1 MATQWK
7 LRTIVAA
14 VSMALLAPAAMA
26 GTGVATAN
34 VASGQ
39 IALGARNAASGTTN
53 KATIK
58 NHVLQNVKGN
68 VGVNIAAAGGGNLQA
83 NNTDIALAAGP
94 LTPKTKALANV
105 SSLQWNNGLGA
116 ANTVFASTN
125 KASAANHVLQNATG
139 NVGLNVAAGAD
150 NMQANNAALSEGLG
164 VLPSGVASAGVES
177 AQISGPFAF
186 SAGELTR
193 NTASLSNHV
202 LQSASGNVGVNVA
215 AGEENMDVNNLAVAY
230 NRGGVRAASHV
241 RNEQLTG
248 LIGAVTL
255 GADNDATLG
264 NHVLQHA
271 SGNIGANVAAGEQNM
286 QSNALAVSTAQ
297 AAYPNA
303 PTPTTGSSRASV
315 HNAQGGPIMGGT
327 LSVFADNDAALKNHV
342 LQDASGNI
350 GVNAAAGEQNM
361 QANNTALA
369 IGLTTKAF
377 GVAAARVENRQNLGM
392 YAGSFTVF
400 GDNDASL
407 ANHVLQNATGNIGVN
422 VASGADN
429 MQANN
434 LAYAYN
440 NAGARARAAIDNDQ
454 GVEGTGG
461 FGNSA
466 RFSISGL
473 SSDAAHLRNHV
484 LQDASGNIGVNV
496 AAGEL
501 NEQGNSLA
509 LSNAAGA
516 MPSATTAV
524 ASIADNQVSNLGWWY
539 DSEAGQWLSK
549 TSAGLSNDV
558 LQNATG
564 NIGVNAAAGL
574 QNTQANNTAIALGWG
589 INLGGPA
596 EATIT
601 GGQQSGPW
609 SYAMDGG
616 SDNSASVRNH
626 VLQNASGKI
635 GANVAAGVQNMQGN
649 DLAYAF
655 NRRGSNATAFTGV
668 SQVSMGTVTANE
680 PVSFYCGPTIS
691 PQNTAVVSNH
701 VMQNVSGDIGL
712 NVAAGAANMQRNTL
726 TIADA
731 D

>member
-7 LRTIVAA
+7 LRTIVVA
-14 VSMALLAPAAMA
+14 VGMALVAPVVVAKT
-26 GTGVATAN
+26 TGHAQATAN
-34 VASGQ
+34 SSQMAAGSFDFASGSS
-39 IALGARNAASGTTN
+39 NS
-53 KATIK
+53 ATI
-58 NHVLQNVKGN
+58 NRHVLQNAKGN
-68 VGVNIAAAGGGNLQA
+68 IGVNIAGGAGNMQV
-83 NNTDIALAAGP
+83 NNTDIALANGA
-94 LTPKTKALANV
+94 LTKKTST
-105 SSLQWNNGLGA
+105 SSLVENMQWSNMFSMSVSA
-116 ANTVFASTN
+116 DVTN
-125 KASAANHVLQNATG
+125 SASASNHVLQNASG

-150 NMQANNAALSEGLG
+150 NMQANNTALSEGLG
-164 VLPSGVASAGVES
+164 VLPSGVAKAGVES
-177 AQISGPFAF
+177 LQISGPWAL
-186 SAGELTR
+186 SVGEFTN

-202 LQSASGNVGVNVA
+202 LQNASGNVGVNVA
-215 AGEENMDVNNLAVAY
+215 AGDENMGVNNLAVAY

-241 RNEQLTG
+241 RNEQFTG
-248 LIGAVTL
+248 LIGAATL
-255 GADNDATLG
+255 GADNDATLS
-264 NHVLQHA
+264 NHVLQNA

-297 AAYPNA
+297 AVYPNS

-315 HNAQGGPIMGGT
+315 HNAQGGPAFGGT
-327 LSVFADNDAALKNHV
+327 LSLSADNDASLSNHV
-342 LQDASGNI
+342 LQNASGNI

-369 IGLTTKAF
+369 IGLTTMAS
-377 GVAAARVENRQNLGM
+377 GVAGARVENRQNLGVDV
-392 YAGSFTVF
+392 GSFTRF

-407 ANHVLQNATGNIGVN
+407 SNHVLQNATGNIGAN
-422 VASGADN
+422 VASGTDN

-440 NAGARARAAIDNDQ
+440 NAGALARSAIDNDQ
-454 GVEGTGG
+454 GTEGPYF
-461 FGNSA
+461 FGNFN
-466 RFSISGL
+466 RFSVNGR
-473 SSDAAHLRNHV
+473 SSDMAHLRNHV
-484 LQDASGNIGVNV
+484 LQNASGNIGVNV

-509 LSNAAGA
+509 LSNAVGA
-516 MPSATTAV
+516 IPSATTAV
-524 ASIADNQVSNLGWWY
+524 ASIADNQISNLGWWY
-539 DSEAGQWLSK
+539 DSEASQWLSANG
-549 TSAGLSNDV
+549 AGLSNDV

-589 INLGGPA
+589 IDLGGPA
-596 EATIT
+596 DAAIT
-601 GGQQSGPW
+601 GSQESGPW
-609 SYAMDGG
+609 SYAMNGG

-635 GANVAAGVQNMQGN
+635 GANVAAGMQNMQSN

-655 NRRGSNATAFTGV
+655 NRGGSNATAFTGV
-668 SQVSMGTVTANE
+668 SQVSLGTMTANV
-680 PVSFYCGPTIS
+680 PVSFCYGPTIS
-691 PQNTAVVSNH
+691 SQNTAVVSNH
-701 VMQNVSGDIGL
+701 VMQNASGDIGL